1 MNIEFLKN
9 LSNADSIASNEN
21 EVRKIMIKELK
32 DYSDEIST
40 DNLGSI
46 IFKKTGLENGPK
58 IMLCAHIDEVGFI
71 VRSIT
76 KQGQIMLMEVGG
88 VKQLSK
94 FMQKVRITTNE
105 GRKIN
110 GIINANY
117 DDGVASKVYVDIGAE
132 NEAQVIN
139 LGIEIGN
146 MVTFTTEFEE
156 FEIENIIC
164 GKAFDDRLGCFVI
177 GEILKRLKD
186 EEHPNIVYAV
196 GTSSEEVGIRGAKT
210 ATHKINPDVVFP
222 LDVACFS
229 NEFVRDNTNMRQ
241 ISKGMMLTNFDRTL
255 VPNQKIIKII
265 KSAGKKLNKNI
276 QLDMFSS
283 GGTDGGE
290 AHKAFDGKPV
300 AVACLPVRYGHCG
313 YSIAN
318 KCDIQDMIDIYV
330 EIIKNFDNKVYKETI
345 NFLGDE

>member
-1 MNIEFLKN
+1 MDIEFLKQ
-9 LSNADSIASNEN
+9 LSNADGIASNEG
-21 EVRKIMIKELK
+21 EVRNIMLKELK
-32 DYSDEIST
+32 SYSDEITT
-40 DNLGSI
+40 DNLGSV
-46 IFKKTGLENGPK
+46 IFKKNGSENNTK
-58 IMLCAHIDEVGFI
+58 IMLCAHLDEVGFI

-88 VKQLSK
+88 VKQLAK
-94 FMQKVRITTNE
+94 FMQRVRITTNE
-105 GRKIN
+105 GKKIN

-117 DDGVASKVYVDIGAE
+117 DNGITSNVYVDIGAQ
-132 NEAQVIN
+132 NADDVIN

-156 FEIENIIC
+156 LEIEDTIC
-164 GKAFDDRLGCFVI
+164 GKAFDNRLGCFVI

-186 EEHPNIVYAV
+186 EGHPNTVYIV

-210 ATHKINPDVVFP
+210 ATYKINPDVVFP
-222 LDVACFS
+222 IDVACFS
-229 NEFVRDNTNMRQ
+229 NEFVRDHTNMRQ
-241 ISKGMMLTNFDRTL
+241 VSKGMMLTHFDRTL
-255 VPNQKIIKII
+255 VPNKKIIKLI
-265 KSAGKKLNKNI
+265 KTAAKKLDKNI

-290 AHKAFDGKPV
+290 AHKVFDGKPV

-313 YSIAN
+313 YSIAS

-330 EIIKNFDNKVYKETI
+330 EIIKNFDNEVYKETI

>member
-1 MNIEFLKN
+1 MDIEFLKQ
-9 LSNADSIASNEN
+9 LSNADGIASNEG
-21 EVRKIMIKELK
+21 EVRNIMLKELK
-32 DYSDEIST
+32 SYSDEITT
-40 DNLGSI
+40 DNLGSV
-46 IFKKTGLENGPK
+46 IFKKNGSENNTK
-58 IMLCAHIDEVGFI
+58 IMLCAHLDEVGFI

-88 VKQLSK
+88 VKQLAK
-94 FMQKVRITTNE
+94 FMQRVRITTNE
-105 GRKIN
+105 GKKIN

-117 DDGVASKVYVDIGAE
+117 DNGITSNVYVDIGAQ
-132 NEAQVIN
+132 NADDVIN

-156 FEIENIIC
+156 LEIEDTIC
-164 GKAFDDRLGCFVI
+164 GKAFDNRLGCFVI

-186 EEHPNIVYAV
+186 EGHPNTVYIV

-210 ATHKINPDVVFP
+210 ATYKINPDVVLP
-222 LDVACFS
+222 IDVACFS
-229 NEFVRDNTNMRQ
+229 NEFVRDHTNMRQ
-241 ISKGMMLTNFDRTL
+241 VSKGMMLTHFDRTL
-255 VPNQKIIKII
+255 VPNKKIIKLI
-265 KSAGKKLNKNI
+265 KTAAKKLDKNI

-290 AHKAFDGKPV
+290 AHKVFDGKPV

-313 YSIAN
+313 YSIAS

-330 EIIKNFDNKVYKETI
+330 EIIKNFDNEVYKETI